1 MTNPRD
7 RALLARCFVVWLLAA
22 GAPVKTHAQAG
33 AEEALRQRIQALEQ
47 RLSELESRQA
57 GAGAA
62 AALPS
67 EAAQAKP
74 SQQLIERLDALEKRL
89 TDLESSAV
97 LTEPETRVRR
107 VEVWVDRNGIEYDE
121 PVAGANKTVT
131 YRRERLIRRQTINE
145 KIEEALADADSSRV
159 AVNVDASTVVQ
170 GALQTDGANADPDG
184 NSYQFASA
192 DLFFTAELAQYT
204 TFFADVVG
212 VSGSPP
218 DSEIP
223 TLTLLNSYTARLIE
237 RNELNLREAW
247 LRTELFDQKL
257 ALSFGRLDL
266 TNYFDGNTAAND
278 ETTQFISD
286 ALVNNPMLGLSS
298 NGSGI
303 AAVFDP
309 KTGINFKVGLQQS
322 DPDAT
327 NLSDSI
333 FSLAEVG
340 YFARPFS
347 LPEGNYRAWFRTD
360 NSSGERRT
368 AYGVSLDQKLS
379 PNITLFARYG
389 SAEADVDRDHFYSGG
404 LQFQNV
410 AVLNPLDVWG
420 IGYAQTE
427 LGTRERERLAEAYYN
442 LRLADRLRLSAHL
455 QYVLESNAG
464 ETVFG
469 YLLPGLRLQ
478 GSF

>member
-1 MTNPRD
+1 MRVAPEAPATQ
-7 RALLARCFVVWLLAA
+7 AA
-22 GAPVKTHAQAG
+22 AQDG
-33 AEEALRQRIQALEQ
+33 LSQ
-47 RLSELESRQA
+47 RLL
-57 GAGAA
+57 
-62 AALPS
+62 
-67 EAAQAKP
+67 
-74 SQQLIERLDALEKRL
+74 ERLDVLDKRL
-89 TDLESSAV
+89 ADLESSAV
-97 LTEPETRVRR
+97 LTEPEMRVRR
-107 VEVWVDRNGIEYDE
+107 VEVWVDKNGSEYDQ
-121 PVAGANKTVT
+121 PVEGARKTVT

-145 KIEEALADADSSRV
+145 KIEEALADADNQHV
-159 AVNVDASTVVQ
+159 AVNIDASTVTQ
-170 GALQTDGANADPDG
+170 GAIQTRGDDMDADG
-184 NSYQFASA
+184 NAYQFASA

-218 DSEIP
+218 DREIP
-223 TLTLLNSYTARLIE
+223 TLTLLNSYTARLVE

-257 ALSFGRLDL
+257 GLSFGRLDL
-266 TNYFDGNTAAND
+266 TNYFDSNVAAND
-278 ETTQFISD
+278 ETTQFVSD

-309 KTGINFKVGLQQS
+309 KTGINFKLGLQQS

-333 FSLAEVG
+333 FTLAEVG

-347 LPEGNYRAWFRTD
+347 LPEGNYRVWFRTD
-360 NSSGERRT
+360 NGSDERRT
-368 AYGVSLDQKLS
+368 AYGLSLDQKLS
-379 PNITLFARYG
+379 PNITVFARYG
-389 SAEADVDRDHFYSGG
+389 SAQADVDRDYFYSAGF
-404 LQFQNV
+404 QFQNV
-410 AVLNPLDVWG
+410 PVFNPLDVWG

-427 LGTRERERLAEAYYN
+427 LGTSDREKLLEAYYN
-442 LRLADRLRLSAHL
+442 LRLAERLRLSTHV
-455 QYVLESNAG
+455 QYVTVAG
-464 ETVFG
+464 PGARTFG

>member
-1 MTNPRD
+1 MVG
-7 RALLARCFVVWLLAA
+7 LLLV
-22 GAPVKTHAQAG
+22 GGSPVATHAQDSNEQALRRRI
-33 AEEALRQRIQALEQ
+33 EALEK
-47 RLSELESRQA
+47 RLNELESHQA
-57 GAGAA
+57 PSAPDTPGAQTT
-62 AALPS
+62 
-67 EAAQAKP
+67 AQGGVTE
-74 SQQLIERLDALEKRL
+74 QLLERLDALERRL
-89 TDLESSAV
+89 TGLESSAV

-107 VEVWVDRNGIEYDE
+107 VEVWVDKNGSEYDQPIE
-121 PVAGANKTVT
+121 GARKAMT

-145 KIEEALADADSSRV
+145 KIEEALSDAESRRV
-159 AVNVDASTVVQ
+159 AVNVDASTVTQ
-170 GALQTDGANADPDG
+170 GALQTRGEDADADG
-184 NSYQFASA
+184 NAYQFASA

-218 DSEIP
+218 DREIP

-257 ALSFGRLDL
+257 GLSFGRLDL
-266 TNYFDGNTAAND
+266 TNYFDGNAAAND
-278 ETTQFISD
+278 ETTQFVSD

-309 KTGINFKVGLQQS
+309 KTGMNFKLGLQQS
-322 DPDAT
+322 NPDAT

-333 FSLAEVG
+333 FTLAEVG

-347 LPEGNYRAWFRTD
+347 LPEGNYRVWFRTD
-360 NSSGERRT
+360 NGSDERRT

-389 SAEADVDRDHFYSGG
+389 SAQADVDRDYFYSAGF
-404 LQFQNV
+404 QFQNV
-410 AVLNPLDVWG
+410 RVFNPLDAWG

-427 LGTRERERLAEAYYN
+427 LGTNDREKLVEAYYN
-442 LRLADRLRLSAHL
+442 LRLAERLRLSTHL
-455 QYVLESNAG
+455 QYVAVSNPGAR
-464 ETVFG
+464 TFA

>member
-1 MTNPRD
+1 MVGLLLVGANPV
-7 RALLARCFVVWLLAA
+7 A
-22 GAPVKTHAQAG
+22 THAQDG
-33 AEEALRQRIQALEQ
+33 NEQALRQRIQALER
-47 RLSELESRQA
+47 RLSDLESHQA
-57 GAGAA
+57 PGVAHPAV
-62 AALPS
+62 S
-67 EAAQAKP
+67 TQASTP
-74 SQQLIERLDALEKRL
+74 DSGSQQLLDRLDALEKRL

-107 VEVWVDRNGIEYDE
+107 VEVWVDKNGVEYDQ
-121 PVAGANKTVT
+121 PVEGAKQTVT

-145 KIEEALADADSSRV
+145 KIEQALADAESGRV
-159 AVNVDASTVVQ
+159 AVNIDASTTTQ
-170 GALQTDGANADPDG
+170 GALQTQGEDADADG
-184 NSYQFASA
+184 NAYQFASA
-192 DLFFTAELAQYT
+192 DLFFTAALAQYT

-218 DSEIP
+218 DQEIP
-223 TLTLLNSYTARLIE
+223 TLTLLNSYTARLVE

-266 TNYFDGNTAAND
+266 TNYFDGNAAAND

-303 AAVFDP
+303 AAVYDP
-309 KTGINFKVGLQQS
+309 KGGINFKLGVQQS
-322 DPDAT
+322 KADAT
-327 NLSDSI
+327 NLSDSV

-347 LPEGNYRAWFRTD
+347 LPEGNYRVWFRTD
-360 NSSGERRT
+360 NGHDERRT
-368 AYGVSLDQKLS
+368 AYGLSLDQKLS
-379 PNITLFARYG
+379 PNVTMFARYG
-389 SAEADVDRDHFYSGG
+389 SAQADIGRDYFYSAGF
-404 LQFQNV
+404 QFQNV
-410 AVLNPLDVWG
+410 PVFNPLDVWG
-420 IGYAQTE
+420 IGYGQTE
-427 LGTRERERLAEAYYN
+427 LGTSDREKLVEGYYN
-442 LRLADRLRLSAHL
+442 LRLAERLRLSTHL
-455 QYVLESNAG
+455 QYVTVSNGGAR
-464 ETVFG
+464 TFG